1 MSFFVIVNLQWFAD
15 ILRLDLL
22 RVRHEDVLQP
32 LDDGRAQRVVTIQSR
47 LFEKIKKIVKK
58 AWLASVEL

>member
-1 MSFFVIVNLQWFAD
+1 MYLEVLHGILGGSCSVAD

-32 LDDGRAQRVVTIQSR
+32 LDDGRAHRVVSIQSW
-47 LFEKIKKIVKK
+47 EK
-58 AWLASVEL
+58 AWFASVCV